1 MTSSTRSAVLP
12 ASAART
18 VPFLNFPAQYEEER
32 VELTAV
38 IERVFARGDFVGGA
52 DIEAFEHEV
61 AAYTGAAY
69 AIALNSGTDAL
80 VYGLSAL
87 GLGAGDEVI
96 TPSNSFVASTAAI
109 AHVGAT
115 PVFADVLDDQ
125 MLDPAAVLAA
135 ITPRTKAIMP
145 VHLTG
150 RVAAMGELAAIAR
163 AHHLAIIEDAAQS
176 FGSKLDGKFAGML
189 GDVGAFSAHPLK
201 NLNAA
206 GDAGFVLTQDAAVA
220 ERIRGMRNHGFRD
233 RDTALRFGFVSRM
246 DTLQAA
252 VLRMRL
258 PRVAGVVARR
268 RANAVRY
275 DALLDRTHVFVPNDS
290 PQMFNTYHLYV
301 VQVERRDELQAFLT
315 SRGISTKV
323 HYPIPIHLQPAAEH
337 LGYARGSLPVTER
350 QADRILSIPINQF
363 LTPDDIAYVAAAIN
377 EFYA

>member
-18 VPFLNFPAQYEEER
+18 VPFLNFPAQFEEER
-32 VELTAV
+32 EDLTAAV
-38 IERVFARGDFVGGA
+38 MRVFERGDFVGGA

-61 AAYTGAAY
+61 AAYAGAAH

-109 AHVGAT
+109 AHVGAS

-125 MLDPAAVLAA
+125 MLDPAAVRAA

-150 RVAAMGELAAIAR
+150 RVAAMGELAQIAR
-163 AHHLAIIEDAAQS
+163 AHHLAIIEDAAQA
-176 FGSKLDGKFAGML
+176 FGSKIDGKFAGTL

-206 GDAGFVLTQDAAVA
+206 GDAGFVLTDDGAVA
-220 ERIRGMRNHGFRD
+220 ERIRGLRNHGFRD

-252 VLRMRL
+252 VLRVRL

-268 RANAVRY
+268 RANAARY
-275 DALLDRTHVFVPNDS
+275 DALLRRAHVFVPNDS
-290 PQMFNTYHLYV
+290 PHMFNTYHLYV
-301 VQVERRDELQAFLT
+301 VQVERRDELQAFLAK
-315 SRGISTKV
+315 RGVSTKV
-323 HYPIPIHLQPAAEH
+323 HYPLPIHLQPAAEH

-363 LTPDDIAYVAAAIN
+363 LAPDDVAYVAAAIN